1 MQFVAK
7 NLAQTDQFA
16 KSLVSKIKK
25 GTIVTFTG
33 DLGAGKTTFIKSLCH
48 YLGVKE
54 QVVSPSF
61 TIINVYDGK
70 CPIYHMDLY
79 RLESFDEAL
88 NTGCVDIINNL
99 DGICFIEWP
108 QVIQSVLPKG
118 SISVNIKIVNNNRE
132 FIVEGL

>member
-1 MQFVAK
+1 MRFVAK

-16 KSLVSKIKK
+16 KSLASKIKK

>member
-1 MQFVAK
+1 
-7 NLAQTDQFA
+7 
-16 KSLVSKIKK
+16 
-25 GTIVTFTG
+25 
-33 DLGAGKTTFIKSLCH
+33 
-48 YLGVKE
+48 
-54 QVVSPSF
+54 
-61 TIINVYDGK
+61 
-70 CPIYHMDLY
+70 MDLY

>member
-16 KSLVSKIKK
+16 KSLASKIKK

-48 YLGVKE
+48 YLGVKD

>member
-16 KSLVSKIKK
+16 KSLASKIKK